1 MPEGGLTKARIPA
14 DNRTQLFMSTKAHGD
29 RPHPGHGSPAS
40 GYMPSV
46 LNELGRIESA
56 PPRDDGFR
64 EFAESIVQHIDEV
77 FFWRDPASLKPYFV
91 SHAYERIWGQS
102 CLSAY
107 ADPSSWIESIHPEDL
122 ERVTREFASAADASQ
137 AQVEYRIIRPD
148 GDVRWIWAR
157 MFSVPAG
164 SATRLIGIAQDVTER
179 KQAEK
184 VRAFLAS
191 IVESSDDSIIGT
203 DLDGT
208 ILSWNHGAEKLFG
221 YTAAEA
227 IGQRITL
234 LFESGHQA
242 DHLKTLQK
250 IRRQERIERFEGVRV
265 RKGGTSIDVSVI
277 LSPIRDPLGRL
288 QGVSAIYRDIT
299 ASKRADAELVKAK
312 EAAEAASRAKSTF
325 LATMSHEIRTPMNG
339 ILGMTELVLESE
351 LGPDQRD
358 SLELVHLSAESLLTV
373 INDILDFS
381 KIEAGKLEFESIS
394 FDLRERLGEIM
405 QTLSFRA
412 HQKGIEL
419 IYDVHPDVPAALAGD
434 PGRLR
439 QILVNLVGNAIK
451 FTEQGQVLVNVEL
464 ESKGAE
470 TACVHF
476 SVRDTGVGIPAEQQE
491 KIFEPFSQADQSMTR
506 KYGGTGLGLTICS
519 RLVGMMGGRIWVV
532 SDAGQGSTFH
542 FTANLGVQAE
552 ISEPARPL
560 HPTLL
565 RDLPVLI
572 VDDNFTN
579 RQVLAGIV
587 TQWGMLPTAV
597 EGGRAAMLAL
607 EAAKEAGSPFPL
619 VLLDGQMPEIDG
631 FTLAQQIQDH
641 PDLVR
646 TTIMMLTSADHLGDA
661 MLCRQLG
668 ISAYLVKPVRQSELL
683 SLICRSLQKSPQD
696 KEEISRIRRAPRSG
710 DSPWRVLVAE
720 DNMVNQTLARRLLE
734 KRGYTVSVVG
744 DGLAALA
751 ALDRE
756 CYDIVL
762 MDVQMPGMDGFEA
775 TATIRRQE
783 QLSGRHIPIVAMTAH
798 AFKGDQERCLAAG
811 MDAYVSKPVR
821 QQELYTTIEHL
832 LGHMETIRPDVD
844 APQSR
849 SELVTE

>member
-1 MPEGGLTKARIPA
+1 MLPELNNLHHTKASLP
-14 DNRTQLFMSTKAHGD
+14 Q
-29 RPHPGHGSPAS
+29 
-40 GYMPSV
+40 
-46 LNELGRIESA
+46 
-56 PPRDDGFR
+56 DDGFR

-77 FFWRDPASLKPYFV
+77 FFWRDPGTLKPYFV
-91 SHAYERIWGQS
+91 SHAYERIWGRS
-102 CLSAY
+102 CLSVY
-107 ADPSSWIESIHPEDL
+107 AEPSSWIESIHPDDL
-122 ERVTREFASAADASQ
+122 ERVSREFELAANANE

-148 GDVRWIWAR
+148 GEVRWIWAR
-157 MFSVPAG
+157 MFLVPTETAM
-164 SATRLIGIAQDVTER
+164 RLIGIAQDVTDR

-221 YTAAEA
+221 YNTAEA
-227 IGQRITL
+227 IGQPITI
-234 LFESGHQA
+234 LFENGHQA
-242 DHLKTLQK
+242 DYLKTLQK
-250 IRRQERIERFEGVRV
+250 IRRQERIERFEGLRV
-265 RKGGTSIDVSVI
+265 RKGGIPIDVSII
-277 LSPIRDPLGRL
+277 LSPIRDPQGGL

-351 LGPDQRD
+351 LAADQRD

-405 QTLSFRA
+405 QTLGFRA
-412 HQKGIEL
+412 HQRGLEL
-419 IYDVHPDVPAALAGD
+419 IYDVRPEVPAALAGD

-451 FTEQGQVLVNVEL
+451 FTEQGQILVCVEL
-464 ESKGAE
+464 ESITAD
-470 TACVHF
+470 TACLHF
-476 SVRDTGVGIPAEQQE
+476 SVRDTGVGIPAEQQAR
-491 KIFEPFSQADQSMTR
+491 IFEPFSQADQSMTR

-532 SDAGQGSTFH
+532 SRPGEGSTFH
-542 FTANLGVQAE
+542 FTANLGVQTD
-552 ISEPARPL
+552 ISELARPL
-560 HPTLL
+560 HPALL

-587 TQWGMLPTAV
+587 SQWGMLPTAV

-607 EAAKEAGSPFPL
+607 EAAKENGSPFPL

-631 FTLAQQIQDH
+631 FTLAQQIQQH
-641 PDLVR
+641 PELTR

-661 MLCRQLG
+661 MLCRKLG

-683 SLICRSLQKSPQD
+683 SLICRSLQRVGQD
-696 KEEISRIRRAPRSG
+696 YGQTTQVRRIARTL
-710 DSPWRVLVAE
+710 DSPSRVLVAE
-720 DNMVNQTLARRLLE
+720 DNVVNQTLARRLLE
-734 KRGYTVSVVG
+734 RRGYAVSVVA
-744 DGLAALA
+744 DGRAALT
-751 ALDRE
+751 ALDRDRF
-756 CYDIVL
+756 DIVL
-762 MDVQMPGMDGFEA
+762 MDVQMPTMDGFEA
-775 TATIRRQE
+775 TAAIRQKE
-783 QLSGRHIPIVAMTAH
+783 ELSGSHIPIVAMTAH

-811 MDAYVSKPVR
+811 MDAYISKPIR
-821 QQELYTTIEHL
+821 QPELYATIEHL
-832 LGHMETIRPDVD
+832 LGRDEMIQPDAET
-844 APQSR
+844 AKTR